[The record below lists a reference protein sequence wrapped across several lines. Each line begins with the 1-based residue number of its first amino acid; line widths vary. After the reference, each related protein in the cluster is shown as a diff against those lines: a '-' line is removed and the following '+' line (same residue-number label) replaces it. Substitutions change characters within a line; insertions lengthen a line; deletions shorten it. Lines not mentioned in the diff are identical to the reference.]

1 MSDREQNIAAL
12 WKGPAIAWL
21 VLLLLFAL
29 SLGSAYLP
37 LDTNNVAVSLA
48 LAVLMLVILT
58 TFLMDLQNATTL
70 LRLIAGTGLFW
81 TAIMFALTF
90 CDYFSRHY

>member
-1 MSDREQNIAAL
+1 VSDREQNIAAL

-37 LDTNNVAVSLA
+37 LGTGNVAVSLA
-48 LAVLMLVILT
+48 LALLMLGILV

-70 LRLIAGTGLFW
+70 LRIIAGTGLFW
-81 TAIMFALTF
+81 TAIMFTLTF